1 MWFSTPSVSSI
12 GQQQAHIFAP
22 RGWIRGSSHTCH
34 QTDIWTGSE
43 SSTAHLGHILY
54 ILMAKNGHTNL
65 NTTQTATPR
74 PSAPDSRISH
84 ADITFFGPSMRSHQ
98 WLYFFAHDSDSETGR
113 LSLAACPGSRVVQVP
128 PFEKHQVLPSPPF
141 LKSQPGRKCHL
152 GGSAAEQWGGPCPRC
167 TMAAYGTQ
175 TVNSRT
181 VVKCRKRCILHSC
194 RLCELIHDLD

>member
-12 GQQQAHIFAP
+12 GFQQQAHIFAP

-113 LSLAACPGSRVVQVP
+113 LSLAACPGSRVQGPGPTSIWKASSP
-128 PFEKHQVLPSPPF
+128 PKSSQVLHSSN
-141 LKSQPGRKCHL
+141 LSQVASG
-152 GGSAAEQWGGPCPRC
+152 
-167 TMAAYGTQ
+167 
-175 TVNSRT
+175 
-181 VVKCRKRCILHSC
+181 I
-194 RLCELIHDLD
+194 